1 VIELDGVEK
10 RFAGG
15 DVPAAVDGVSL
26 RIERGE
32 VFGLIGHSGAGKSTL
47 LRLINLLERPGAGR
61 VRIDGRDVT
70 DLAGAEL
77 RAMRRRIGMI
87 FQTFGLLS
95 SLTVADNVAFP
106 LRLASGDRAARR
118 DRVAALLDRVGLAD
132 HAGKYPAQLS
142 GGQKQR
148 VGIARALA
156 TDPEILLCDE
166 ATSALDPLTT
176 RSVLALL
183 AELNRELGLTI
194 VVVTHEMDVVRRVC
208 DRVAVMAAGR
218 VVEAGPVA
226 DLFLKPAHPVTRDL
240 VAEAADDEA
249 ELLPAVAGG
258 RIVRLTYRGAAAAE
272 PLLAR
277 VAREPGVDFNIVS
290 GRVSRIRDEPY
301 GQLLLT
307 LSGDRADEACA
318 RLARVAEVETVAR

>member
-1 VIELDGVEK
+1 MIELEAVVK
-10 RFAGG
+10 RFAGAEA
-15 DVPAAVDGVSL
+15 PAAVDGVSL
-26 RIERGE
+26 RIDRGE

-47 LRLINLLERPGAGR
+47 LRLINLLERPTAGR

-70 DLAGAEL
+70 DLAGGQL

-87 FQTFGLLS
+87 FQSFGLLS

-106 LRLASGDRAARR
+106 LRLAGGDRAARAS
-118 DRVAALLDRVGLAD
+118 RVAELLDRVGLAD
-132 HAGKYPAQLS
+132 HGAKFPAQLS

-156 TDPEILLCDE
+156 TNPEILLCDE

-176 RSVLALL
+176 RSVLDLL
-183 AELNRELGLTI
+183 AEINRELGLTI
-194 VVVTHEMDVVRRVC
+194 VVVTHEMDVVRQVC

-218 VVEAGPVA
+218 VVEAGAVA
-226 DLFLKPAHPVTRDL
+226 DLFLRPGDPVTRAL
-240 VAEAADDEA
+240 VAEAGDDLAD
-249 ELLPAVAGG
+249 LVPPAPGA
-258 RIVRLTYRGAAAAE
+258 RTVRLTYRGAAAGE

-277 VAREPGVDFNIVS
+277 VARETGVDFNIVS
-290 GRVSRIRDEPY
+290 GRVSRIKDEPY
-301 GQLLLT
+301 GRLLLT

-318 RLARVAEVETVAR
+318 RLSEVAEVEAVAR